1 MLIFPLQS
9 NNMSRVDNWVH
20 PIAHTALSRHF
31 KMSTTK
37 IIFTHFKTY
46 WFFSTITVSW
56 KWCFVCNG
64 EKKSLLHIAQKEMY
78 LNLQSPLCIF
88 FIPSNLLNI
97 FNSNFNILYIFL
109 FGIMR
114 KTLLHIRPNLYYHWT
129 VRFQSHRALASKE
142 QKGRKLSEMNLSELK
157 ARTIITFST

>member
-1 MLIFPLQS
+1 MWIFPLQS

-46 WFFSTITVSW
+46 WFFSTIKVSW

-88 FIPSNLLNI
+88 FTPSNLLNI
-97 FNSNFNILYIFL
+97 FNSNFNILYIFCL
-109 FGIMR
+109 ELWGKPCFTSDPIYTTTGQLDFCLRELWLARSREAESSMR
-114 KTLLHIRPNLYYHWT
+114 WI
-129 VRFQSHRALASKE
+129 
-142 QKGRKLSEMNLSELK
+142 
-157 ARTIITFST
+157 